1 MKRAKLNNDKI
12 TALYCRLSKDDG
24 TNNESMSIS
33 TQKTM
38 LKDYAKRNGFL
49 NCQFYV
55 DDGYSGTNYDRPAFR
70 QLIEDIQ
77 DGEVS
82 TLITKDLSR
91 LGRNYLET
99 GTYIE
104 VFFPNHNVRYIA
116 INDGVDSIDNA
127 QMDITPF
134 RNIINEMYA
143 KDTSRKIK
151 SALHARRMQGKYMA
165 TTAPFGYQKDEKDH
179 NHLVIDEVTAPV
191 VELIFSIAEEGVGLH
206 TICNR
211 LRKAKVLKPSFYKK
225 ELFERFMDEEKMY
238 DWDTA
243 YVSQILH
250 NPVYA
255 GNLTVA
261 DKPTKTMHFRKRQYI
276 PFAEREVI
284 YGTHEPIIEQNR
296 WNNVQKILQSRPPVI
311 GESSS
316 GYDNIFRGVIKCADC
331 GSAMLAK
338 VEQKRKRNNVL
349 DKTFYCCTKYR
360 KFGKDGCS
368 SHNIEARTV
377 HEVVLADI
385 QKHAGQAL
393 TDRKA
398 MVTDIAER
406 LNLQMSADREQQKK
420 ELRQCKQRV
429 SEIENLYAKLYE
441 DLTRELITEK
451 RFQMLSAR
459 YDSEQE
465 ELTAK
470 IKELEKSAIA
480 DKEQLSSIEHFAEQI
495 SGYAGITELNFKII
509 NQLIEKILVSEPVEI
524 DGQKI
529 QRLTIHY
536 KFIGAKEAIF
546 KLTNLQKNSI
556 LIKPCSRGVSGALYP
571 QSAPVGVMLY
581 RGPASA

>member
-211 LRKAKVLKPSFYKK
+211 LRKAKVIKPSFYKK
-225 ELFERFMDEEKMY
+225 EMFERYTDEEKMY

-243 YVSQILH
+243 YVSKILR

-261 DKPTKTMHFRKRQYI
+261 ERPTKTMRSKKRQYI
-276 PFAEREVI
+276 PYAEREVI

-296 WNNVQKILQSRPPVI
+296 WNTVQKILDGRPPVI
-311 GESSS
+311 EESSS

-360 KFGKDGCS
+360 KFGKEGCS
-368 SHNIEARTV
+368 SHTIEARTV

-441 DLTRELITEK
+441 DLTRELLTEK

-480 DKEQLSSIEHFAEQI
+480 DKEQLSSIEQFAEQI

-524 DGQKI
+524 DGQKT

-536 KFIGAKEAIF
+536 KFIGALET
-546 KLTNLQKNSI
+546 LE
-556 LIKPCSRGVSGALYP
+556 
-571 QSAPVGVMLY
+571 
-581 RGPASA
+581 

>member
-261 DKPTKTMHFRKRQYI
+261 DKPTKTMHSKKRQYI

-360 KFGKDGCS
+360 KFGKEGCS
-368 SHNIEARTV
+368 SHTIEARTV

-398 MVTDIAER
+398 MVTEIAER
-406 LNLQMSADREQQKK
+406 LNLQLSADKEQQKK

-509 NQLIEKILVSEPVEI
+509 NQLIEKILVSEPVEV

-536 KFIGAKEAIF
+536 KFIGALET
-546 KLTNLQKNSI
+546 LE
-556 LIKPCSRGVSGALYP
+556 
-571 QSAPVGVMLY
+571 
-581 RGPASA
+581 

>member
-38 LKDYAKRNGFL
+38 LKEYAKRNGFL

-179 NHLVIDEVTAPV
+179 NHLVIDEVTAPI

-211 LRKAKVLKPSFYKK
+211 LRKAEVLKPSFYKK

-261 DKPTKTMHFRKRQYI
+261 DKPTKTMRSKKRQYI

-316 GYDNIFRGVIKCADC
+316 GYDNIFRGTIKCADC

-393 TDRKA
+393 ADRKA
-398 MVTDIAER
+398 MVTEIAER

-441 DLTRELITEK
+441 DLTRELLTEK

-480 DKEQLSSIEHFAEQI
+480 DREQLSSIEHFAEQI

-509 NQLIEKILVSEPVEI
+509 NQLIEKILVSEPVEV

-536 KFIGAKEAIF
+536 KFIGALET
-546 KLTNLQKNSI
+546 LE
-556 LIKPCSRGVSGALYP
+556 
-571 QSAPVGVMLY
+571 
-581 RGPASA
+581 

>member
-179 NHLVIDEVTAPV
+179 NHLVIDEVTAPI

-211 LRKAKVLKPSFYKK
+211 LRKAEVLKPSFYKK

-261 DKPTKTMHFRKRQYI
+261 DKPTKTMRSKKRQYI

-316 GYDNIFRGVIKCADC
+316 GYDNIFRGTIKCADC

-398 MVTDIAER
+398 MVTEIAER

-441 DLTRELITEK
+441 DLTRELLTEK

-480 DKEQLSSIEHFAEQI
+480 DKEQLSSIEQFAEQI
-495 SGYAGITELNFKII
+495 SGYAGITEINFKII
-509 NQLIEKILVSEPVEI
+509 NQLIEKILVSEPVEV

-536 KFIGAKEAIF
+536 KFIGALET
-546 KLTNLQKNSI
+546 LE
-556 LIKPCSRGVSGALYP
+556 
-571 QSAPVGVMLY
+571 
-581 RGPASA
+581 

>member
-104 VFFPNHNVRYIA
+104 VFFPNHDVRYIA

-261 DKPTKTMHFRKRQYI
+261 DKPTKTMRSKKRQYI

-398 MVTDIAER
+398 MVTEIAER
-406 LNLQMSADREQQKK
+406 LNLQLSADKEQQKK

-480 DKEQLSSIEHFAEQI
+480 DKEQLSSIEQFAEQI

-509 NQLIEKILVSEPVEI
+509 NQLIEKILVSEPVEV

-536 KFIGAKEAIF
+536 KFIGALET
-546 KLTNLQKNSI
+546 LE
-556 LIKPCSRGVSGALYP
+556 
-571 QSAPVGVMLY
+571 
-581 RGPASA
+581 

>member
-211 LRKAKVLKPSFYKK
+211 LRKAKVIKPSFYKR
-225 ELFERFMDEEKMY
+225 EMFERYTDEEKMY

-243 YVSQILH
+243 YVSKILH
-250 NPVYA
+250 DPVYA

-261 DKPTKTMHFRKRQYI
+261 ERPTKTMRSKKRQYI
-276 PFAEREVI
+276 PYAEREVI
-284 YGTHEPIIEQNR
+284 YGTHEPIIEQSR
-296 WNNVQKILQSRPPVI
+296 WNTVQKILESRPPVI

-316 GYDNIFRGVIKCADC
+316 GYDNIFRGIIKCADC

-360 KFGKDGCS
+360 KFGKEGCS
-368 SHNIEARTV
+368 SHTIEARTV

-398 MVTDIAER
+398 MVTEIAER

-441 DLTRELITEK
+441 DLTRELLTEK

-480 DKEQLSSIEHFAEQI
+480 DKEQLSSIEQFAEQI

-509 NQLIEKILVSEPVEI
+509 NQLIEKILVSEPVEV

-536 KFIGAKEAIF
+536 KFIGALET
-546 KLTNLQKNSI
+546 LE
-556 LIKPCSRGVSGALYP
+556 
-571 QSAPVGVMLY
+571 
-581 RGPASA
+581 

>member
-179 NHLVIDEVTAPV
+179 NHLVIDEVTAPI

-211 LRKAKVLKPSFYKK
+211 LRKAKVIKPSFYKK
-225 ELFERFMDEEKMY
+225 EMFERYTDEEKMY

-243 YVSQILH
+243 YVSKILH
-250 NPVYA
+250 DPVYA

-261 DKPTKTMHFRKRQYI
+261 ERPTKTMRSKKRQYI
-276 PFAEREVI
+276 PYAEREVI
-284 YGTHEPIIEQNR
+284 YGTHEPIIEQSR
-296 WNNVQKILQSRPPVI
+296 WNTVQKILESRPPVI

-360 KFGKDGCS
+360 KFGKEGCS
-368 SHNIEARTV
+368 SHTIEARTV
-377 HEVVLADI
+377 HEVVLVDI

-393 TDRKA
+393 ADRKA
-398 MVTDIAER
+398 MVTEIAER
-406 LNLQMSADREQQKK
+406 LNLQLSADKEQQKK

-480 DKEQLSSIEHFAEQI
+480 DKEQLSSIEQFAEQI

-509 NQLIEKILVSEPVEI
+509 NQLIEKILVSEPVEV

-536 KFIGAKEAIF
+536 KFIGALET
-546 KLTNLQKNSI
+546 LE
-556 LIKPCSRGVSGALYP
+556 
-571 QSAPVGVMLY
+571 
-581 RGPASA
+581 

>member
-261 DKPTKTMHFRKRQYI
+261 DKPTKTMHSKKRQYI

-360 KFGKDGCS
+360 KFGKEGCS
-368 SHNIEARTV
+368 SHTIEARTV

-398 MVTDIAER
+398 MVTEIAER

-480 DKEQLSSIEHFAEQI
+480 DKEQLSSIEQFAEQI

-509 NQLIEKILVSEPVEI
+509 NQLIEKILVSEPVEV

-536 KFIGAKEAIF
+536 KFIGALET
-546 KLTNLQKNSI
+546 LE
-556 LIKPCSRGVSGALYP
+556 
-571 QSAPVGVMLY
+571 
-581 RGPASA
+581 

>member
-77 DGEVS
+77 DGEAS

-116 INDGVDSIDNA
+116 VNDGVDSIDNA

-151 SALHARRMQGKYMA
+151 SVLHARRMQGKYMA

-211 LRKAKVLKPSFYKK
+211 LRKAEVLKPSFYKK

-261 DKPTKTMHFRKRQYI
+261 DKPTKTMRSKKRQYI

-316 GYDNIFRGVIKCADC
+316 GYDNIFRGIIKCADC

-406 LNLQMSADREQQKK
+406 LNLQLSADREQQKK

-441 DLTRELITEK
+441 DLTRELLTEK

-509 NQLIEKILVSEPVEI
+509 NQLIEKILVSEPVEV

-536 KFIGAKEAIF
+536 KFIGALET
-546 KLTNLQKNSI
+546 LE
-556 LIKPCSRGVSGALYP
+556 
-571 QSAPVGVMLY
+571 
-581 RGPASA
+581 

>member
-211 LRKAKVLKPSFYKK
+211 LRKAKVIKPSFYKK

-261 DKPTKTMHFRKRQYI
+261 DKPTKTMRSKKRQYI
-276 PFAEREVI
+276 PYAEREII

-296 WNNVQKILQSRPPVI
+296 WNTVQKILDGRPPVI

-316 GYDNIFRGVIKCADC
+316 GYDNIFRGIIKCADC

-360 KFGKDGCS
+360 KFGKEGCS
-368 SHNIEARTV
+368 SHTIEARTV

-441 DLTRELITEK
+441 DLTRELLTEK

-459 YDSEQE
+459 FDSEQE

-536 KFIGAKEAIF
+536 KFIGALET
-546 KLTNLQKNSI
+546 LE
-556 LIKPCSRGVSGALYP
+556 
-571 QSAPVGVMLY
+571 
-581 RGPASA
+581 

>member
-151 SALHARRMQGKYMA
+151 SALHARKMQGKYMA

-179 NHLVIDEVTAPV
+179 NHLVIDEVTAPI

-211 LRKAKVLKPSFYKK
+211 LRKAKVIKPSFYKK
-225 ELFERFMDEEKMY
+225 EMFERYTDEEKMY

-243 YVSQILH
+243 YVSKILH
-250 NPVYA
+250 DPVYA

-261 DKPTKTMHFRKRQYI
+261 ERPTKTMRSKKRQYI
-276 PFAEREVI
+276 PYAEREII

-296 WNNVQKILQSRPPVI
+296 WNTVQKILDGRPPVI

-316 GYDNIFRGVIKCADC
+316 GYDNIFRGIIKCADC

-360 KFGKDGCS
+360 KFGKEGCS
-368 SHNIEARTV
+368 SHTIEARTV

-398 MVTDIAER
+398 MVTEIAER
-406 LNLQMSADREQQKK
+406 LNLQLSADKEQQKK

-441 DLTRELITEK
+441 DLTRELLTEK

-480 DKEQLSSIEHFAEQI
+480 DKEQLSSIEQFAEQI

-509 NQLIEKILVSEPVEI
+509 NQLIEKILVSEPVEV

-536 KFIGAKEAIF
+536 KFIGALET
-546 KLTNLQKNSI
+546 LE
-556 LIKPCSRGVSGALYP
+556 
-571 QSAPVGVMLY
+571 
-581 RGPASA
+581 

>member
-104 VFFPNHNVRYIA
+104 VFFPNHDVRYIA

-179 NHLVIDEVTAPV
+179 NHLVIDEVTAPI

-211 LRKAKVLKPSFYKK
+211 LRKAKVIKPSFYKK
-225 ELFERFMDEEKMY
+225 EMFERYTDEEKMY

-243 YVSQILH
+243 YVSKILH
-250 NPVYA
+250 DPVYA

-261 DKPTKTMHFRKRQYI
+261 ERPTKTMRSKKRQYI
-276 PFAEREVI
+276 PYAEREVI
-284 YGTHEPIIEQNR
+284 YGTHEPIIEQSR
-296 WNNVQKILQSRPPVI
+296 WNTVQKILESRPPVI

-360 KFGKDGCS
+360 KFGKEGCS
-368 SHNIEARTV
+368 SHTIEARTV

-398 MVTDIAER
+398 MVTEIAER
-406 LNLQMSADREQQKK
+406 LNLQLSADREQQKK

-509 NQLIEKILVSEPVEI
+509 NQLIEKILVSEPVEV

-536 KFIGAKEAIF
+536 KFIGALET
-546 KLTNLQKNSI
+546 LE
-556 LIKPCSRGVSGALYP
+556 
-571 QSAPVGVMLY
+571 
-581 RGPASA
+581 

>member
-211 LRKAKVLKPSFYKK
+211 LRKAEVLKPSFYKK

-261 DKPTKTMHFRKRQYI
+261 DKPTKTMRSKKRQYI
-276 PFAEREVI
+276 PYAEREII

-316 GYDNIFRGVIKCADC
+316 GYDNIFRGIIKCADC

-360 KFGKDGCS
+360 KFGKEGCS
-368 SHNIEARTV
+368 SHTIEARTV

-398 MVTDIAER
+398 MVMEIAER
-406 LNLQMSADREQQKK
+406 LNLQLSADKEQQKK

-465 ELTAK
+465 ELIAK

-480 DKEQLSSIEHFAEQI
+480 DKEQLSSIEQFAEQI
-495 SGYAGITELNFKII
+495 SGYAGTTELNFKII

-524 DGQKI
+524 DGQKT

-536 KFIGAKEAIF
+536 KFIGALET
-546 KLTNLQKNSI
+546 LE
-556 LIKPCSRGVSGALYP
+556 
-571 QSAPVGVMLY
+571 
-581 RGPASA
+581 

>member
-261 DKPTKTMHFRKRQYI
+261 DKPTKTMRSKKRQYI
-276 PFAEREVI
+276 PYAEREII

-316 GYDNIFRGVIKCADC
+316 GYDNIFRGIIKCADC

-338 VEQKRKRNNVL
+338 VEQKRKRNNVI

-360 KFGKDGCS
+360 KFGKEGCS
-368 SHNIEARTV
+368 SHTIEARTV

-398 MVTDIAER
+398 MVTEIAER
-406 LNLQMSADREQQKK
+406 LNLQLSADKEQQKK

-536 KFIGAKEAIF
+536 KFIGALET
-546 KLTNLQKNSI
+546 LE
-556 LIKPCSRGVSGALYP
+556 
-571 QSAPVGVMLY
+571 
-581 RGPASA
+581 

>member
-116 INDGVDSIDNA
+116 INDGVDSINNA

-261 DKPTKTMHFRKRQYI
+261 DKPTKTMRSKKRQYI
-276 PFAEREVI
+276 PYAEREII

-316 GYDNIFRGVIKCADC
+316 GYDNIFRGIIKCADC

-360 KFGKDGCS
+360 KFGKEGCS
-368 SHNIEARTV
+368 SHTIEARTV

-398 MVTDIAER
+398 MVTEIAER
-406 LNLQMSADREQQKK
+406 LNLQLSADKEQQKK
-420 ELRQCKQRV
+420 ELRHCKQRV

-441 DLTRELITEK
+441 DLTRELLTEK

-480 DKEQLSSIEHFAEQI
+480 DKEQLSSIEQFAEQI
-495 SGYAGITELNFKII
+495 SDYAGITKLNFKII
-509 NQLIEKILVSEPVEI
+509 NQLIEKILVSEPVEV

-536 KFIGAKEAIF
+536 KFIGALET
-546 KLTNLQKNSI
+546 LE
-556 LIKPCSRGVSGALYP
+556 
-571 QSAPVGVMLY
+571 
-581 RGPASA
+581 

>member
-151 SALHARRMQGKYMA
+151 SALHARKMQGKYMA

-261 DKPTKTMHFRKRQYI
+261 DKPTKTMRSKKRQYI

-316 GYDNIFRGVIKCADC
+316 GYDNIFRGIIKCADC

-360 KFGKDGCS
+360 KFGKEGCS
-368 SHNIEARTV
+368 SHTIEARTV

-398 MVTDIAER
+398 MVTEIAER

-441 DLTRELITEK
+441 DLTRELLTEK

-480 DKEQLSSIEHFAEQI
+480 DREQLSSIEQFAEQI

-509 NQLIEKILVSEPVEI
+509 NQLIEKILVSEPVEV

-536 KFIGAKEAIF
+536 KFIGALET
-546 KLTNLQKNSI
+546 LE
-556 LIKPCSRGVSGALYP
+556 
-571 QSAPVGVMLY
+571 
-581 RGPASA
+581 

>member
-1 MKRAKLNNDKI
+1 MHCCDI
-12 TALYCRLSKDDG
+12 ILYVRL
-24 TNNESMSIS
+24 T
-33 TQKTM
+33 
-38 LKDYAKRNGFL
+38 
-49 NCQFYV
+49 
-55 DDGYSGTNYDRPAFR
+55 
-70 QLIEDIQ
+70 
-77 DGEVS
+77 
-82 TLITKDLSR
+82 
-91 LGRNYLET
+91 
-99 GTYIE
+99 
-104 VFFPNHNVRYIA
+104 
-116 INDGVDSIDNA
+116 
-127 QMDITPF
+127 
-134 RNIINEMYA
+134 NEMYA

-151 SALHARRMQGKYMA
+151 SALHARKMQGKYMA

-179 NHLVIDEVTAPV
+179 NHLVIDEVTAPI

-211 LRKAKVLKPSFYKK
+211 LRKAKVIKPSFYKK
-225 ELFERFMDEEKMY
+225 EMFERYTDEEKMY

-243 YVSQILH
+243 YVSKILH
-250 NPVYA
+250 DPVYA

-261 DKPTKTMHFRKRQYI
+261 ERPTKTMRSKKRQYI
-276 PFAEREVI
+276 PYAEREVI
-284 YGTHEPIIEQNR
+284 YGTHEPIIEQSR
-296 WNNVQKILQSRPPVI
+296 WNTVQKILESRPPVI

-360 KFGKDGCS
+360 KFGKEGCS
-368 SHNIEARTV
+368 SHTIEARTV

-393 TDRKA
+393 ADRKA
-398 MVTDIAER
+398 MVTEIAER
-406 LNLQMSADREQQKK
+406 LNLQLSADKEQQKK

-459 YDSEQE
+459 FDSEQE

-480 DKEQLSSIEHFAEQI
+480 DKEQLSSIEQFAEQI

-509 NQLIEKILVSEPVEI
+509 NQLIEKILVSEPVEV

-536 KFIGAKEAIF
+536 KFQ
-546 KLTNLQKNSI
+546 LSN
-556 LIKPCSRGVSGALYP
+556 RY
-571 QSAPVGVMLY
+571 
-581 RGPASA
+581 

>member
-151 SALHARRMQGKYMA
+151 SALHARKMQGKYMA

-211 LRKAKVLKPSFYKK
+211 LRKAKVIKPSFYKK
-225 ELFERFMDEEKMY
+225 EMFERYTDEEKMY

-243 YVSQILH
+243 YVSKILH
-250 NPVYA
+250 DPVYA

-261 DKPTKTMHFRKRQYI
+261 ERPTKTMRSKKRQYI
-276 PFAEREVI
+276 PYAEREVI
-284 YGTHEPIIEQNR
+284 YGTHEPIIEQSR
-296 WNNVQKILQSRPPVI
+296 WNTVQKILESRPPVI

-316 GYDNIFRGVIKCADC
+316 GYDNIFRGIIKCADC

-338 VEQKRKRNNVL
+338 VEQKRKHNNVL

-360 KFGKDGCS
+360 KFGKEGCS
-368 SHNIEARTV
+368 SHTIEARTV

-393 TDRKA
+393 ADRKA
-398 MVTDIAER
+398 MVTEIAER

-459 YDSEQE
+459 FDSEQE

-480 DKEQLSSIEHFAEQI
+480 DKEQLSSIEQFAEQI

-509 NQLIEKILVSEPVEI
+509 NQLIEKILVSEPVEV

-536 KFIGAKEAIF
+536 KFIGALET
-546 KLTNLQKNSI
+546 LE
-556 LIKPCSRGVSGALYP
+556 
-571 QSAPVGVMLY
+571 
-581 RGPASA
+581 

>member
-24 TNNESMSIS
+24 TNNESMSIG

-38 LKDYAKRNGFL
+38 LKEYAKRNGFL

-55 DDGYSGTNYDRPAFR
+55 DDGYSGTNYDRPAFQ
-70 QLIEDIQ
+70 QLIEDIRN
-77 DGEVS
+77 GEIS

-116 INDGVDSIDNA
+116 VNDGVDSIDNT

-151 SALHARRMQGKYMA
+151 SALRTRKLQGKYMA
-165 TTAPFGYQKDEKDH
+165 TTPPFGYRKDENDH

-211 LRKAKVLKPSFYKK
+211 LRKAKVMKPSFYKK
-225 ELFERFMDEEKMY
+225 ELFERYIDEEKMY

-243 YVSQILH
+243 YISKILH
-250 NPVYA
+250 DPVYA
-255 GNLTVA
+255 GNLIVA
-261 DKPTKTMHFRKRQYI
+261 ERPTKTMRSKKRQYI

-296 WNNVQKILQSRPPVI
+296 WVNVQKILQSRPPVI

-316 GYDNIFRGVIKCADC
+316 GYDNIFRGIIKCADC

-338 VEQKRKRNNVL
+338 VEQKRKRSNVI

-360 KFGKDGCS
+360 KFGKEGCS

-385 QKHAGQAL
+385 QKHTQQAL

-406 LNLQMSADREQQKK
+406 LNLQLSADKEQQKK

-441 DLTRELITEK
+441 DMTRELITEK

-465 ELTAK
+465 ELSAR
-470 IKELEKSAIA
+470 IKELEKSAIE
-480 DKEQLSSIEHFAEQI
+480 DREQLSSIEQFAEQI

-509 NQLIEKILVSEPVEI
+509 NQLIEKILVSEPVET

-536 KFIGAKEAIF
+536 KFIGALET
-546 KLTNLQKNSI
+546 LE
-556 LIKPCSRGVSGALYP
+556 
-571 QSAPVGVMLY
+571 
-581 RGPASA
+581 

>member
-211 LRKAKVLKPSFYKK
+211 LRKAKVMKPSFYKK
-225 ELFERFMDEEKMY
+225 ELFERFTDEEKMY

-261 DKPTKTMHFRKRQYI
+261 DKPTKTMRSKKRQYI
-276 PFAEREVI
+276 PYAEREII

-316 GYDNIFRGVIKCADC
+316 GYDNIFRGIIKCADC

-360 KFGKDGCS
+360 KFGKEGCS
-368 SHNIEARTV
+368 SHTIEARTV

-393 TDRKA
+393 ADRKA
-398 MVTDIAER
+398 MVTEIAER
-406 LNLQMSADREQQKK
+406 LNLQLSADREQQKK

-441 DLTRELITEK
+441 DLTRELITER

-536 KFIGAKEAIF
+536 KFIGALET
-546 KLTNLQKNSI
+546 LE
-556 LIKPCSRGVSGALYP
+556 
-571 QSAPVGVMLY
+571 
-581 RGPASA
+581 

>member
-151 SALHARRMQGKYMA
+151 SALHARKMQGKYMA

-211 LRKAKVLKPSFYKK
+211 LRKAKVIKPSFYKK
-225 ELFERFMDEEKMY
+225 EMFERYTDEEKMY

-243 YVSQILH
+243 YVSKILH
-250 NPVYA
+250 DPVYA

-261 DKPTKTMHFRKRQYI
+261 DKPTKTMRSKKRQYI

-316 GYDNIFRGVIKCADC
+316 GYDNIFRGIIKCADC

-360 KFGKDGCS
+360 KFGKEGCS
-368 SHNIEARTV
+368 AHTIEARTV

-398 MVTDIAER
+398 MVTEIAER

-441 DLTRELITEK
+441 DLTRELLTEK

-480 DKEQLSSIEHFAEQI
+480 DKEQLSSIEQFAEQI

-509 NQLIEKILVSEPVEI
+509 NQLIEKILVSEPVEV

-536 KFIGAKEAIF
+536 KFIGALETF
-546 KLTNLQKNSI
+546 E
-556 LIKPCSRGVSGALYP
+556 
-571 QSAPVGVMLY
+571 
-581 RGPASA
+581 

>member
-24 TNNESMSIS
+24 TNNESMSIG

-38 LKDYAKRNGFL
+38 LKEYAKRNGFL
-49 NCQFYV
+49 NIKFYV
-55 DDGYSGTNYDRPAFR
+55 DDGYSGTNYDRPAFK
-70 QLIEDIQ
+70 QLIEDIRN
-77 DGEVS
+77 GEIS

-116 INDGVDSIDNA
+116 VNDGVDSIDNT

-151 SALHARRMQGKYMA
+151 SALRTRKMQGKYMA
-165 TTAPFGYQKDEKDH
+165 TTPPFGYKKDENDH

-211 LRKAKVLKPSFYKK
+211 LRRAKVMKPSFYKK
-225 ELFERFMDEEKMY
+225 ELFERYIDEEKMY
-238 DWDTA
+238 DWDNA
-243 YVSQILH
+243 YVSKMLH
-250 NPVYA
+250 DPVYA
-255 GNLTVA
+255 GNLIVVER
-261 DKPTKTMHFRKRQYI
+261 PTKTMRSKKRQYI
-276 PFAEREVI
+276 PFAEREVV

-296 WNNVQKILQSRPPVI
+296 WDNVQKILACRPPVI
-311 GESSS
+311 GESAS

-331 GSAMLAK
+331 GSAMLVK
-338 VEQKRKRNNVL
+338 VENRRKRDNVL
-349 DKTFYCCTKYR
+349 DKTFYCCTRYR
-360 KFGKDGCS
+360 KFGKEACTA
-368 SHNIEARTV
+368 HIIEARTV

-385 QKHAGQAL
+385 QKHAKQAL
-393 TDRKA
+393 TDREA
-398 MVTDIAER
+398 MVTEIAER
-406 LNLQMSADREQQKK
+406 LNIQLSADREQQKK
-420 ELRQCKQRV
+420 ELRQYKQRV

-441 DLTRELITEK
+441 DMTRELITEK

-465 ELTAK
+465 ELSVK
-470 IKELEKSAIA
+470 IKELEKSATA
-480 DKEQLSSIEHFAEQI
+480 DREQLSSIEQFAEQI
-495 SGYAGITELNFKII
+495 SGYAGITELSFKIV
-509 NQLIEKILVSEPVEI
+509 NQLIEKILVSEPVET

-536 KFIGAKEAIF
+536 KFIGALET
-546 KLTNLQKNSI
+546 LE
-556 LIKPCSRGVSGALYP
+556 
-571 QSAPVGVMLY
+571 
-581 RGPASA
+581 

>member
-211 LRKAKVLKPSFYKK
+211 LRKAKVIKPSFYKK
-225 ELFERFMDEEKMY
+225 EMFERYTDEEKMY

-243 YVSQILH
+243 YVSKILH
-250 NPVYA
+250 DPVYA

-261 DKPTKTMHFRKRQYI
+261 ERPTKTMRSKKRQYI
-276 PFAEREVI
+276 PYAEREVI

-296 WNNVQKILQSRPPVI
+296 WNTIQKILESRPPVI

-316 GYDNIFRGVIKCADC
+316 GYDNIFRGIIKCADC
-331 GSAMLAK
+331 GSAMLVK

-360 KFGKDGCS
+360 KFGKEGCS
-368 SHNIEARTV
+368 AHTIEARTV

-398 MVTDIAER
+398 MVTEIAER
-406 LNLQMSADREQQKK
+406 LNLQLSADKEQQKK

-441 DLTRELITEK
+441 DLTRELLTEK

-459 YDSEQE
+459 FDSEQE

-480 DKEQLSSIEHFAEQI
+480 DKEQLSSIEQFAEQI

-509 NQLIEKILVSEPVEI
+509 NQLIEKILVSEPVEV

-536 KFIGAKEAIF
+536 KFIGALET
-546 KLTNLQKNSI
+546 LE
-556 LIKPCSRGVSGALYP
+556 
-571 QSAPVGVMLY
+571 
-581 RGPASA
+581 

>member
-261 DKPTKTMHFRKRQYI
+261 DKPTKTMHSKKRQYI

-398 MVTDIAER
+398 MVTEIAER
-406 LNLQMSADREQQKK
+406 LNLQLSADKEQQKK

-480 DKEQLSSIEHFAEQI
+480 DKEQLSSIEQFAEQI

-536 KFIGAKEAIF
+536 KFIGALET
-546 KLTNLQKNSI
+546 LE
-556 LIKPCSRGVSGALYP
+556 
-571 QSAPVGVMLY
+571 
-581 RGPASA
+581 

>member
-211 LRKAKVLKPSFYKK
+211 LRKAKVIKPSFYKK
-225 ELFERFMDEEKMY
+225 EMFERYTDEEKMY

-243 YVSQILH
+243 YVSKILH
-250 NPVYA
+250 DPVYA

-261 DKPTKTMHFRKRQYI
+261 ERPTKTMRSKKRQYI
-276 PFAEREVI
+276 PYAEREVI

-296 WNNVQKILQSRPPVI
+296 WNTIQKILESRPPVI

-360 KFGKDGCS
+360 KFGKEGCS
-368 SHNIEARTV
+368 SHTIEARTV

-393 TDRKA
+393 ADRKA
-398 MVTDIAER
+398 MVTEIAER
-406 LNLQMSADREQQKK
+406 LNLQLSADKEQQKK

-459 YDSEQE
+459 FDSEQE

-480 DKEQLSSIEHFAEQI
+480 DKEQLSSIEQFAEQI

-509 NQLIEKILVSEPVEI
+509 NQLIEKILVSEPVEV

-536 KFIGAKEAIF
+536 KFIGALET
-546 KLTNLQKNSI
+546 LE
-556 LIKPCSRGVSGALYP
+556 
-571 QSAPVGVMLY
+571 
-581 RGPASA
+581 

>member
-151 SALHARRMQGKYMA
+151 SALHARKMQGKYMA

-211 LRKAKVLKPSFYKK
+211 LRKAKVMKPSFYKK

-261 DKPTKTMHFRKRQYI
+261 DKPTKTMRSKKRQYI
-276 PFAEREVI
+276 PYAEREII
-284 YGTHEPIIEQNR
+284 YGTHEPIIEQSR
-296 WNNVQKILQSRPPVI
+296 WNTVQKILQSRPPVI

-377 HEVVLADI
+377 HEVVLTDI

-393 TDRKA
+393 TDRKT
-398 MVTDIAER
+398 MVMDIAER

-441 DLTRELITEK
+441 DLTRELLTEK

-509 NQLIEKILVSEPVEI
+509 NQLIEKILVSEPVEV

-536 KFIGAKEAIF
+536 KFIGALET
-546 KLTNLQKNSI
+546 LE
-556 LIKPCSRGVSGALYP
+556 
-571 QSAPVGVMLY
+571 
-581 RGPASA
+581 

>member
-104 VFFPNHNVRYIA
+104 VFFPYHSVRYIA

-261 DKPTKTMHFRKRQYI
+261 DKPTKTMRSKKRQYI
-276 PFAEREVI
+276 PYAEREII

-360 KFGKDGCS
+360 KFGKEGCS
-368 SHNIEARTV
+368 SHTIEARTV

-398 MVTDIAER
+398 MITEIAER
-406 LNLQMSADREQQKK
+406 LNLQLSADKEQQKK

-459 YDSEQE
+459 FDSEQE

-536 KFIGAKEAIF
+536 KFIGALET
-546 KLTNLQKNSI
+546 LE
-556 LIKPCSRGVSGALYP
+556 
-571 QSAPVGVMLY
+571 
-581 RGPASA
+581 

>member
-151 SALHARRMQGKYMA
+151 SALHARKMQGKYMA

-179 NHLVIDEVTAPV
+179 NHLVIDEVTAPI

-211 LRKAKVLKPSFYKK
+211 LRKAKVIKPSFYKK
-225 ELFERFMDEEKMY
+225 EMFERYTDEEKMY

-243 YVSQILH
+243 YVSKILH
-250 NPVYA
+250 DPVYA

-261 DKPTKTMHFRKRQYI
+261 ERPTKTMRSKKRQYI
-276 PFAEREVI
+276 PYAEREVI
-284 YGTHEPIIEQNR
+284 YGTHEPIIEQSR
-296 WNNVQKILQSRPPVI
+296 WNTVQKILESRPPVI

-360 KFGKDGCS
+360 KFGKEGCS
-368 SHNIEARTV
+368 SHIIEARTV

-441 DLTRELITEK
+441 DLTRELLTEK

-459 YDSEQE
+459 FDSEQE

-480 DKEQLSSIEHFAEQI
+480 DKEQLSSIEQFAEQI

-524 DGQKI
+524 DGQKT

-536 KFIGAKEAIF
+536 KFIGALET
-546 KLTNLQKNSI
+546 LE
-556 LIKPCSRGVSGALYP
+556 
-571 QSAPVGVMLY
+571 
-581 RGPASA
+581 

>member
-261 DKPTKTMHFRKRQYI
+261 DKPTKTMRSKKRQYI
-276 PFAEREVI
+276 PYAEREII

-360 KFGKDGCS
+360 KFGKEGCS
-368 SHNIEARTV
+368 AHTIEARTV

-441 DLTRELITEK
+441 DLTRELLTEK

-480 DKEQLSSIEHFAEQI
+480 DREQLSSIEQFAEQI

-509 NQLIEKILVSEPVEI
+509 NQLIEKILVSEPVEV

-536 KFIGAKEAIF
+536 KFIGALET
-546 KLTNLQKNSI
+546 LE
-556 LIKPCSRGVSGALYP
+556 
-571 QSAPVGVMLY
+571 
-581 RGPASA
+581 

>member
-211 LRKAKVLKPSFYKK
+211 LRKAKVMKPSFYKK

-261 DKPTKTMHFRKRQYI
+261 DKPTKTMRSKKRLYI
-276 PFAEREVI
+276 PYAEREII

-316 GYDNIFRGVIKCADC
+316 GYDNIFRGIIKCADC

-338 VEQKRKRNNVL
+338 VEQKRKRNNVI

-360 KFGKDGCS
+360 KFGKEGCS
-368 SHNIEARTV
+368 SHTIEARTV

-398 MVTDIAER
+398 MVTEIAER
-406 LNLQMSADREQQKK
+406 LNLQLSADKEQQKK

-536 KFIGAKEAIF
+536 KFIGALET
-546 KLTNLQKNSI
+546 LE
-556 LIKPCSRGVSGALYP
+556 
-571 QSAPVGVMLY
+571 
-581 RGPASA
+581 

>member
-151 SALHARRMQGKYMA
+151 SALHARKMQGKYMA

-261 DKPTKTMHFRKRQYI
+261 DKPTKTMRSKKRQYI
-276 PFAEREVI
+276 PYAEREII

-360 KFGKDGCS
+360 KFGKEGCS
-368 SHNIEARTV
+368 AHTIEARTV

-441 DLTRELITEK
+441 DLTRELLTEK

-459 YDSEQE
+459 FDSEQE

-480 DKEQLSSIEHFAEQI
+480 DKEQLSSIEQFAEQI

-509 NQLIEKILVSEPVEI
+509 NQLIEKILVSEPVEV

-536 KFIGAKEAIF
+536 KFIGALET
-546 KLTNLQKNSI
+546 LE
-556 LIKPCSRGVSGALYP
+556 
-571 QSAPVGVMLY
+571 
-581 RGPASA
+581 

>member
-151 SALHARRMQGKYMA
+151 SALHARKMQGKYMA

-261 DKPTKTMHFRKRQYI
+261 DKPTKTMRSKKRQYI

-316 GYDNIFRGVIKCADC
+316 GYDNIFRGIIKCADC

-360 KFGKDGCS
+360 KFGKEGCS
-368 SHNIEARTV
+368 SHTIEARTV

-398 MVTDIAER
+398 MVTEIAER

-459 YDSEQE
+459 FDSEQE

-480 DKEQLSSIEHFAEQI
+480 DKEQLSSIEQFAEQI

-509 NQLIEKILVSEPVEI
+509 NQLIEKILVSEPVEV

-536 KFIGAKEAIF
+536 KFIGALET
-546 KLTNLQKNSI
+546 LE
-556 LIKPCSRGVSGALYP
+556 
-571 QSAPVGVMLY
+571 
-581 RGPASA
+581 

>member
-1 MKRAKLNNDKI
+1 M
-12 TALYCRLSKDDG
+12 
-24 TNNESMSIS
+24 
-33 TQKTM
+33 
-38 LKDYAKRNGFL
+38 
-49 NCQFYV
+49 
-55 DDGYSGTNYDRPAFR
+55 
-70 QLIEDIQ
+70 
-77 DGEVS
+77 
-82 TLITKDLSR
+82 
-91 LGRNYLET
+91 GRNYLET

-116 INDGVDSIDNA
+116 VNDGVDSIDNT

-151 SALHARRMQGKYMA
+151 SALRTRKLQGKYMA
-165 TTAPFGYQKDEKDH
+165 VTAPFGYSKDENDH

-211 LRKAKVLKPSFYKK
+211 LRKAKVMKPSFYKK
-225 ELFERFMDEEKMY
+225 ELFERYIDEEKMY

-243 YVSQILH
+243 YVSKILH
-250 NPVYA
+250 DPVYA
-255 GNLTVA
+255 GNLIVA
-261 DKPTKTMHFRKRQYI
+261 ERPTKTMRSKKRQYI

-296 WNNVQKILQSRPPVI
+296 WDNVQKILQSRPPVI

-316 GYDNIFRGVIKCADC
+316 GYDNIFRGIIKCADC

-338 VEQKRKRNNVL
+338 VEQKRKRSNVI

-360 KFGKDGCS
+360 KFGKEGCS

-385 QKHAGQAL
+385 QKHAQQAL

-406 LNLQMSADREQQKK
+406 LNLQLSADKEQQKK

-441 DLTRELITEK
+441 DMTRELITEK

-459 YDSEQE
+459 YDNEQE
-465 ELTAK
+465 ELSAR
-470 IKELEKSAIA
+470 IKELEKSAIE
-480 DKEQLSSIEHFAEQI
+480 DREQLSSIEQFTEQI

-536 KFIGAKEAIF
+536 KFIGALET
-546 KLTNLQKNSI
+546 LE
-556 LIKPCSRGVSGALYP
+556 
-571 QSAPVGVMLY
+571 
-581 RGPASA
+581 

>member
-24 TNNESMSIS
+24 TNIESMSIS

-38 LKDYAKRNGFL
+38 LKDYAKNNGFM
-49 NCQFYV
+49 NCRFYV
-55 DDGYSGTNYDRPAFR
+55 DDGYSGTNYDRPAFKR
-70 QLIEDIQ
+70 LIEDIQ
-77 DGEVS
+77 EGEVS

-116 INDGVDSIDNA
+116 VNDGVDSIDNA

-165 TTAPFGYQKDEKDH
+165 TTAPFGYKKDERDH

-211 LRKAKVLKPSFYKK
+211 LRKAKILKPSFYKA
-225 ELFERFMDEEKMY
+225 ELFERFMDNEKMY

-243 YVSQILH
+243 YVSKILH

-261 DKPTKTMHFRKRQYI
+261 ERPTKTMRSKKRQYI

-284 YGTHEPIIEQNR
+284 YGTHEPIIEQSR
-296 WNNVQKILQSRPPVI
+296 WDTVQKILEGRPPVI
-311 GESSS
+311 GESAS
-316 GYDNIFRGVIKCADC
+316 GYDNIFRGIIKCADC

-360 KFGKDGCS
+360 KYGKAGCS
-368 SHNIEARTV
+368 SHTIEARTV

-398 MVTDIAER
+398 MVTEIAER
-406 LNLQMSADREQQKK
+406 LNLQLSADREQQKK

-480 DKEQLSSIEHFAEQI
+480 DKEQLSSIEQFAEQI
-495 SGYAGITELNFKII
+495 SGYAGIMELNYKII

-524 DGQKI
+524 DGQKT

-536 KFIGAKEAIF
+536 KFIGALET
-546 KLTNLQKNSI
+546 LE
-556 LIKPCSRGVSGALYP
+556 
-571 QSAPVGVMLY
+571 
-581 RGPASA
+581 